1 LKTVSESSAARVSS
15 IEPLLAMLT
24 VYSPIQ
30 LSEIGFKS
38 LFKTCQDYYIQ
49 NINKLTSSSIIQIT
63 KPLMTVKGSCMH
75 LLGDIVK
82 NIGDEIPKEYQETLF
97 RNFYTQLDRQLLKS
111 GGKES
116 ELALISGLLSGL
128 DASLF
133 YDSNAL
139 IGKYY
144 ELVVDF

>member
-1 LKTVSESSAARVSS
+1 
-15 IEPLLAMLT
+15 
-24 VYSPIQ
+24 
-30 LSEIGFKS
+30 
-38 LFKTCQDYYIQ
+38 
-49 NINKLTSSSIIQIT
+49 
-63 KPLMTVKGSCMH
+63 MTVKGSCMH